1 MYLRAI
7 VETSQCFIYKGTFAP
22 ALKVKK
28 NSYKEDEQL
37 DMRQAILQ
45 LLLRTMRN
53 CVFSAY

>member
-37 DMRQAILQ
+37 DIEASYFTASFADDAE
-45 LLLRTMRN
+45 LRI
-53 CVFSAY
+53 